1 MVKGEEGDSED
12 DTDEAF
18 DVLLIDVGE
27 DVHYSDS
34 GHSEH
39 FFTSVES
46 LLTEPTEPT
55 ALTTTTSALIDTLNF
70 LALTHQITGEIPTSE
85 LAGEVSEDAYT
96 FTTSGTS
103 RYDSRCFYRV
113 VIDTGASR
121 YSIAGL
127 EQFQALQRINKSV
140 ILNDTTKGQVIVQFN
155 IGSTSSIGSTLVTT
169 PIGQVEFYIMLVKTL
184 FLLSLA
190 DIDKLRVYFNNL
202 TNSLITST
210 SSNVLVV
217 RRFGHSFLL

>member
-1 MVKGEEGDSED
+1 MVEGEEGDSED

-18 DVLLIDVGE
+18 DVLLMDVGE
-27 DVHYSDS
+27 NVHCSDS

-55 ALTTTTSALIDTLNF
+55 ALTTATSALIDTLNF
-70 LALTHQITGEIPTSE
+70 LALTYQITGEIPTSE
-85 LAGEVSEDAYT
+85 LAREVSEDAYT
-96 FTTSGTS
+96 FTTGGTS

-127 EQFQALQRINKSV
+127 E
-140 ILNDTTKGQVIVQFN
+140 
-155 IGSTSSIGSTLVTT
+155 
-169 PIGQVEFYIMLVKTL
+169 
-184 FLLSLA
+184 
-190 DIDKLRVYFNNL
+190 
-202 TNSLITST
+202 
-210 SSNVLVV
+210 
-217 RRFGHSFLL
+217 

>member
-27 DVHYSDS
+27 DIHCLDS
-34 GHSEH
+34 GHNEH
-39 FFTSVES
+39 FFTSIES

-55 ALTTTTSALIDTLNF
+55 VLTIVISALIDTLNF

-85 LAGEVSEDAYT
+85 LVREVLKDAYIFIT
-96 FTTSGTS
+96 NGIS

-121 YSIAGL
+121 YSITRL
-127 EQFQALQRINKSV
+127 EQFQAL
-140 ILNDTTKGQVIVQFN
+140 
-155 IGSTSSIGSTLVTT
+155 
-169 PIGQVEFYIMLVKTL
+169 
-184 FLLSLA
+184 
-190 DIDKLRVYFNNL
+190 
-202 TNSLITST
+202 
-210 SSNVLVV
+210 
-217 RRFGHSFLL
+217 